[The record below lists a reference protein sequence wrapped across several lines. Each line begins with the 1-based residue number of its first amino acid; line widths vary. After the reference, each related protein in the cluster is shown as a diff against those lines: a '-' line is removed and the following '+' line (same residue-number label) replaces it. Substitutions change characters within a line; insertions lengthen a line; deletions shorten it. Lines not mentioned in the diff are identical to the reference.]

1 MQALMQQKMAKL
13 QSSMK
18 PNIKKA
24 KEIQRDLDW
33 TQKKVK

>member
-1 MQALMQQKMAKL
+1 MQALMQQKMAAL
-13 QSSMK
+13 QASMV

-24 KEIQRDLDW
+24 KKIQQDLDW